1 MDKIVVGQR
10 EGKLLP
16 DFLVGDRLLLLAQGQ
31 VVAGVD
37 FSRLQLTD
45 VSLDRKIVRVRL
57 PAAEIFF
64 TRLDS
69 QNTRV
74 YSRETGLLV
83 PVDPT
88 LETEVR
94 QQAEQQLHDA
104 ALARWN
110 LEYGAA
116 ERSHNSNGV
125 AEGIGLRERGVR
137 LKQTQSG
144 FERIAGRRV
153 PHHLS
158 YDLAPDKKDAYILS
172 GQKVFALMANTQA
185 VQAEVEEFAAKLD
198 IACCRF
204 NYQGDFAFGSETRF
218 PASFGF

>member
-1 MDKIVVGQR
+1 MPAVDVPPKPAAYRVRRLPIVIIGLLGVILGGMIVMIASRVTSDSAALGFWHALTTRSSRIDLSRPAVVRRIQQLQRLETVVYSMDKIVVGQR
-10 EGKLLP
+10 EGKILP

-37 FSRLQLTD
+37 FSQLQLTD
-45 VSLDRKIVRVRL
+45 VSLDRKTIRVRL
-57 PAAEIFF
+57 PAAEVFF

-104 ALARWN
+104 ALQDGILNTAQLNARTT
-110 LEYGAA
+110 LT
-116 ERSHNSNGV
+116 
-125 AEGIGLRERGVR
+125 GL
-137 LKQTQSG
+137 LKGLG
-144 FERIAGRRV
+144 FE
-153 PHHLS
+153 
-158 YDLAPDKKDAYILS
+158 
-172 GQKVFALMANTQA
+172 N
-185 VQAEVEEFAAKLD
+185 VEFD
-198 IACCRF
+198 
-204 NYQGDFAFGSETRF
+204 
-218 PASFGF
+218 

>member
-1 MDKIVVGQR
+1 MPAVDVPPKLTAYRVIKLPIVIVGLVGVVLGGMIVVIASRVTSDSAALGFWHALTARSSRIDLSRPAVVHRIQQLQRLETVVYSMDKIVVGQR

-16 DFLVGDRLLLLAQGQ
+16 AFLVGDRLLLLAEGQ

-37 FSRLQLTD
+37 FSQLQLTD
-45 VSLDRKIVRVRL
+45 VSLDRKTIRVRL
-57 PAAEIFF
+57 PAAEVFF

-104 ALARWN
+104 ALQDGILNTAQQNARTT
-110 LEYGAA
+110 LA
-116 ERSHNSNGV
+116 
-125 AEGIGLRERGVR
+125 GL
-137 LKQTQSG
+137 LKGLG
-144 FERIAGRRV
+144 FE
-153 PHHLS
+153 
-158 YDLAPDKKDAYILS
+158 D
-172 GQKVFALMANTQA
+172 
-185 VQAEVEEFAAKLD
+185 VEFD
-198 IACCRF
+198 
-204 NYQGDFAFGSETRF
+204 
-218 PASFGF
+218 

>member
-1 MDKIVVGQR
+1 MLGVVLGAAIVMIASRVTSDSAALGFWHALTSRSSRVDLSRPAVVHRIQQLQRLETVVYSMDKIVVGQR
-10 EGKLLP
+10 EGKILP

-37 FSRLQLTD
+37 FSQLQLTD
-45 VSLDRKIVRVRL
+45 VSLDRKTIRVRL

-104 ALARWN
+104 ALQDGILNTAQQNARTT
-110 LEYGAA
+110 LA
-116 ERSHNSNGV
+116 
-125 AEGIGLRERGVR
+125 GL
-137 LKQTQSG
+137 LKGLG
-144 FERIAGRRV
+144 FE
-153 PHHLS
+153 S
-158 YDLAPDKKDAYILS
+158 
-172 GQKVFALMANTQA
+172 
-185 VQAEVEEFAAKLD
+185 VEFD
-198 IACCRF
+198 
-204 NYQGDFAFGSETRF
+204 
-218 PASFGF
+218 

>member
-1 MDKIVVGQR
+1 MPAVDVPPKPATPRVRVLPIVIVGILGVLIGGMIVLVASRVTSDSAALGFWHSLTARSSRIDLSRPAVVRRIQQLQRLETVAYSMDKIVVGQR
-10 EGKLLP
+10 EGKILP

-37 FSRLQLTD
+37 FSQLQLTD
-45 VSLDRKIVRVRL
+45 VSLDRKTIRLRL

-64 TRLDS
+64 TRLDN

-104 ALARWN
+104 AVQDGILNTAQQNARTT
-110 LEYGAA
+110 LT
-116 ERSHNSNGV
+116 
-125 AEGIGLRERGVR
+125 GL
-137 LKQTQSG
+137 LKGLG
-144 FERIAGRRV
+144 FE
-153 PHHLS
+153 
-158 YDLAPDKKDAYILS
+158 
-172 GQKVFALMANTQA
+172 N
-185 VQAEVEEFAAKLD
+185 VE
-198 IACCRF
+198 
-204 NYQGDFAFGSETRF
+204 YY
-218 PASFGF
+218 

>member
-1 MDKIVVGQR
+1 MPAVDVPPKPITYRVRRLPILIVGMLGVVLGAAIVMIASRVTSDYAALGFWHALTARSSRIDLSRPAVVRRIQQLQRLETVVYSMDKIVVGQR
-10 EGKLLP
+10 EGKILP

-37 FSRLQLTD
+37 FSQLQLTD
-45 VSLDRKIVRVRL
+45 VSLDRKTIRVRL
-57 PAAEIFF
+57 PAAEVFF

-104 ALARWN
+104 ALQDGILNTAQQNARTT
-110 LEYGAA
+110 LA
-116 ERSHNSNGV
+116 
-125 AEGIGLRERGVR
+125 GL
-137 LKQTQSG
+137 LKGLG
-144 FERIAGRRV
+144 FE
-153 PHHLS
+153 
-158 YDLAPDKKDAYILS
+158 
-172 GQKVFALMANTQA
+172 N
-185 VQAEVEEFAAKLD
+185 VEFD
-198 IACCRF
+198 
-204 NYQGDFAFGSETRF
+204 
-218 PASFGF
+218 

>member
-1 MDKIVVGQR
+1 MPAVDVPPKPAVNPGRVLPIVIVGVLGAILGGAIVLIASRVASDSGAQGLWHALTARSSRIDLSRPAVVHRIQQLQRLETVVYSMDKIVLGQR
-10 EGKLLP
+10 EGKILP

-37 FSRLQLTD
+37 FSKLQLTD
-45 VSLDRKIVRVRL
+45 ISLERKTIRVRL
-57 PAAEIFF
+57 PGAEIFF

-104 ALARWN
+104 ALQDGILNTAQQNARTT
-110 LEYGAA
+110 LT
-116 ERSHNSNGV
+116 
-125 AEGIGLRERGVR
+125 GL
-137 LKQTQSG
+137 LKGLG
-144 FERIAGRRV
+144 F
-153 PHHLS
+153 
-158 YDLAPDKKDAYILS
+158 D
-172 GQKVFALMANTQA
+172 N
-185 VQAEVEEFAAKLD
+185 VEFD
-198 IACCRF
+198 
-204 NYQGDFAFGSETRF
+204 
-218 PASFGF
+218 

>member
-1 MDKIVVGQR
+1 MPAVGVPPKPAAYGVRGLPIVIVGLLGVMLGGLTVLIASRVTSDSAGLGLWHALTARSSRIDLSRPAVVRRIQQLQRLETVVYSMDKIVVGQR

-37 FSRLQLTD
+37 FSHLQLTD

-104 ALARWN
+104 ALQDGILNTAQQNARTT
-110 LEYGAA
+110 LT
-116 ERSHNSNGV
+116 
-125 AEGIGLRERGVR
+125 GL
-137 LKQTQSG
+137 LKGLG
-144 FERIAGRRV
+144 FE
-153 PHHLS
+153 
-158 YDLAPDKKDAYILS
+158 
-172 GQKVFALMANTQA
+172 N
-185 VQAEVEEFAAKLD
+185 VEFD
-198 IACCRF
+198 
-204 NYQGDFAFGSETRF
+204 
-218 PASFGF
+218 

>member
-1 MDKIVVGQR
+1 MPAIDVPPKSAANPVRVLPIVIVGVLGVILGGAVVLIASRVTTDSAAQGLWHALTARSSRIDLSRPAVVHRIQQLQRLETVVYSMDKIVVGQR
-10 EGKLLP
+10 EGKILP
-16 DFLVGDRLLLLAQGQ
+16 DFLVGDRLLLLAEGQ

-37 FSRLQLTD
+37 FAKLQLTD
-45 VSLDRKIVRVRL
+45 VSLDRKAIRVRL

-104 ALARWN
+104 ALQDGILNTAQQNARTT
-110 LEYGAA
+110 
-116 ERSHNSNGV
+116 V
-125 AEGIGLRERGVR
+125 AGL
-137 LKQTQSG
+137 LKGLG
-144 FERIAGRRV
+144 FE
-153 PHHLS
+153 
-158 YDLAPDKKDAYILS
+158 
-172 GQKVFALMANTQA
+172 N
-185 VQAEVEEFAAKLD
+185 VEFD
-198 IACCRF
+198 
-204 NYQGDFAFGSETRF
+204 
-218 PASFGF
+218 

>member
-1 MDKIVVGQR
+1 MPAVDVPPKLVAYRVRRLPILIVGMLGVVLGAAMVMIASRVMSDSAALGFWHALTARSSRIDLSRPAVVRRIQQLQRLETVVYSMDKIVVGQR
-10 EGKLLP
+10 EGKILP

-37 FSRLQLTD
+37 FSQLQLTD
-45 VSLDRKIVRVRL
+45 VSLDRKTIRVRL
-57 PAAEIFF
+57 PAAEVFF

-104 ALARWN
+104 ALQDGILNTAQQNARTT
-110 LEYGAA
+110 LA
-116 ERSHNSNGV
+116 
-125 AEGIGLRERGVR
+125 GL
-137 LKQTQSG
+137 LKGLG
-144 FERIAGRRV
+144 FE
-153 PHHLS
+153 
-158 YDLAPDKKDAYILS
+158 
-172 GQKVFALMANTQA
+172 N
-185 VQAEVEEFAAKLD
+185 VE
-198 IACCRF
+198 F
-204 NYQGDFAFGSETRF
+204 N
-218 PASFGF
+218 

>member
-1 MDKIVVGQR
+1 MPVVDTPPKPAPNPVRVLPIVIVGVLGAILGGAIVLIASRGTSDSATQGLWHALTARSSRIDLSRPAVVHRIQQLQRLETVVYSMDKIVVGQR
-10 EGKLLP
+10 EGKILP

-37 FSRLQLTD
+37 FAKLQLTD
-45 VSLDRKIVRVRL
+45 ISLDRKAIRVRL

-104 ALARWN
+104 ALQDGILNTAQQNARTT
-110 LEYGAA
+110 LT
-116 ERSHNSNGV
+116 
-125 AEGIGLRERGVR
+125 GL
-137 LKQTQSG
+137 LKGLG
-144 FERIAGRRV
+144 FE
-153 PHHLS
+153 
-158 YDLAPDKKDAYILS
+158 
-172 GQKVFALMANTQA
+172 N
-185 VQAEVEEFAAKLD
+185 VEFD
-198 IACCRF
+198 
-204 NYQGDFAFGSETRF
+204 
-218 PASFGF
+218 

>member
-1 MDKIVVGQR
+1 MPAVESPPKSAANRVRVLPIVIVGVLGVILGGAIVLIASRVTTDSAAQGLWHALTARSSSIDLSRPAVVHRIQQLQRLETVVYSMDKIVVGQR
-10 EGKLLP
+10 EGKILP

-37 FSRLQLTD
+37 FAKLQLTD
-45 VSLDRKIVRVRL
+45 VSLDRKAVRVRL
-57 PAAEIFF
+57 PSAEIFF

-104 ALARWN
+104 ALQDGILNTAQQNARTT
-110 LEYGAA
+110 L
-116 ERSHNSNGV
+116 R
-125 AEGIGLRERGVR
+125 GL
-137 LKQTQSG
+137 LKGLG
-144 FERIAGRRV
+144 FE
-153 PHHLS
+153 
-158 YDLAPDKKDAYILS
+158 
-172 GQKVFALMANTQA
+172 N
-185 VQAEVEEFAAKLD
+185 VEFD
-198 IACCRF
+198 
-204 NYQGDFAFGSETRF
+204 
-218 PASFGF
+218 

>member
-1 MDKIVVGQR
+1 MLGVVLGAAIVMIASRVTSDSAALGFWHALTARSSRIDLSRPAVVRRIQQLQRLETVVYSMDKIVVGQR
-10 EGKLLP
+10 EGKILP

-37 FSRLQLTD
+37 FSQLQLTD
-45 VSLDRKIVRVRL
+45 VSLDRKTIRVRL
-57 PAAEIFF
+57 PAAEVFF

-104 ALARWN
+104 ALQDGILNTAQQNARTT
-110 LEYGAA
+110 LA
-116 ERSHNSNGV
+116 
-125 AEGIGLRERGVR
+125 GL
-137 LKQTQSG
+137 LKGLG
-144 FERIAGRRV
+144 FE
-153 PHHLS
+153 
-158 YDLAPDKKDAYILS
+158 
-172 GQKVFALMANTQA
+172 N
-185 VQAEVEEFAAKLD
+185 VE
-198 IACCRF
+198 F
-204 NYQGDFAFGSETRF
+204 N
-218 PASFGF
+218 

>member
-1 MDKIVVGQR
+1 MPAVDVPPKPVARPARVLPIVIVGVLGLILGGMIVMIASRVTSDSAALGVWHALTARSSRIDLSRPAVVRRIQQLQRMETVVYSMDKIVVGQR
-10 EGKLLP
+10 EGKILP

-45 VSLDRKIVRVRL
+45 VSLDRKSIRVRL
-57 PAAEIFF
+57 PAAEVFF

-104 ALARWN
+104 ALQDGILNTAQQNARTT
-110 LEYGAA
+110 L
-116 ERSHNSNGV
+116 
-125 AEGIGLRERGVR
+125 IGL
-137 LKQTQSG
+137 LKGLG
-144 FERIAGRRV
+144 FE
-153 PHHLS
+153 
-158 YDLAPDKKDAYILS
+158 
-172 GQKVFALMANTQA
+172 N
-185 VQAEVEEFAAKLD
+185 VEFD
-198 IACCRF
+198 
-204 NYQGDFAFGSETRF
+204 
-218 PASFGF
+218 

>member
-1 MDKIVVGQR
+1 MPAVDVPPKPVAYRVRRLPILIVGMLGVVLGAAIVMIASRVTSDSAALGFWHALTARSSRIDLSRPAVVRRIQQLQRLETVVYSMDKIVVGQR
-10 EGKLLP
+10 EGKILP

-37 FSRLQLTD
+37 FSQLQLTD
-45 VSLDRKIVRVRL
+45 VSLDRKTIRVRL
-57 PAAEIFF
+57 PAAEVFF

-104 ALARWN
+104 ALQDGILNTAQQNARTT
-110 LEYGAA
+110 LA
-116 ERSHNSNGV
+116 
-125 AEGIGLRERGVR
+125 GL
-137 LKQTQSG
+137 LKGLG
-144 FERIAGRRV
+144 FE
-153 PHHLS
+153 
-158 YDLAPDKKDAYILS
+158 
-172 GQKVFALMANTQA
+172 N
-185 VQAEVEEFAAKLD
+185 VE
-198 IACCRF
+198 F
-204 NYQGDFAFGSETRF
+204 N
-218 PASFGF
+218 

>member
-1 MDKIVVGQR
+1 MDKIVVGER
-10 EGKLLP
+10 EGKILP

-31 VVAGVD
+31 VVAGID

-45 VSLDRKIVRVRL
+45 VSLDRKTIRVRL

-94 QQAEQQLHDA
+94 QRAEQQLHDS
-104 ALARWN
+104 ALQDGILNTAQQNARAT
-110 LEYGAA
+110 LA
-116 ERSHNSNGV
+116 
-125 AEGIGLRERGVR
+125 GL
-137 LKQTQSG
+137 LKGLG
-144 FERIAGRRV
+144 FE
-153 PHHLS
+153 
-158 YDLAPDKKDAYILS
+158 
-172 GQKVFALMANTQA
+172 N
-185 VQAEVEEFAAKLD
+185 VEFD
-198 IACCRF
+198 
-204 NYQGDFAFGSETRF
+204 
-218 PASFGF
+218 